1 MSQSNTSLKLKQI
14 TSKLS
19 LFGWKIINDWSF
31 SLSALIAYYL
41 LISLLPLILSMFAV
55 VSLIFGN
62 DAKFQTQIRDRL
74 IKAFPEQ
81 NVSVVLDA
89 LLNSLSKQ
97 AGLIFAI
104 SFVVS
109 IFTGSRLFIGL
120 DDVLTIIYRI
130 RERTILNQN
139 ILAIKMIL
147 AFITIMPFMIIFSSM
162 PAIMEKHESFY
173 QFVTTVFSGVLGF
186 IFFQLIF
193 IILPKRPMSWRH
205 TYVKKNLFSFLNEII
220 FLDGVEL

>member
-1 MSQSNTSLKLKQI
+1 MSLSNTKLNLNRMND
-14 TSKLS
+14 KLA
-19 LFGWKIINDWSF
+19 LFGWKVIYDWSF

-62 DAKFQTQIRDRL
+62 DPKFQNQIRDRV

-81 NVSVVLDA
+81 GLIDVLDA
-89 LLNSLSKQ
+89 LLGSLSKQ
-97 AGLIFAI
+97 AGLVFII
-104 SFVVS
+104 SFVIS
-109 IFTGSRLFIGL
+109 IFTGSRLFVGL
-120 DDVLTIIYRI
+120 DDVLTIIYRL

-147 AFITIMPFMIIFSSM
+147 AFITIMPFIIIFSSM

-173 QFVTTVFSGVLGF
+173 QFLTTIFSGILSFV
-186 IFFQLIF
+186 FFQLIYL
-193 IILPKRPMSWRH
+193 ILPKRQMDWRH
-205 TYVKKNLFSFLNEII
+205 TYGQN
-220 FLDGVEL
+220 

>member
-1 MSQSNTSLKLKQI
+1 MSLSNTKLNLNRI
-14 TSKLS
+14 NDKLS
-19 LFGWKIINDWSF
+19 LFGWKIIYDWSF

-41 LISLLPLILSMFAV
+41 LISLLPLMLSMFAV

-62 DAKFQTQIRDRL
+62 DVKFQNQMRDRL

-81 NVSVVLDA
+81 GLIDVTDA

-97 AGLIFAI
+97 AGLVFII
-104 SFVVS
+104 SFIVS

-147 AFITIMPFMIIFSSM
+147 AFIIIMPVIILFSSM
-162 PAIMEKHESFY
+162 PAILEKHESFY
-173 QFVTTVFSGVLGF
+173 QFLTVISSGVFSF
-186 IFFQLIF
+186 TFFQLVY
-193 IILPKRPMSWRH
+193 IILPKRQMNWRH
-205 TYVKKNLFSFLNEII
+205 TYVERIYFFSWKII
-220 FLDGVEL
+220 LICFS

>member
-1 MSQSNTSLKLKQI
+1 
-14 TSKLS
+14 
-19 LFGWKIINDWSF
+19 
-31 SLSALIAYYL
+31 
-41 LISLLPLILSMFAV
+41 MFAV

-62 DAKFQTQIRDRL
+62 DAKFQKQIRDRL

-81 NVSVVLDA
+81 NVSDVLDA

-97 AGLIFAI
+97 AGLIFVI
-104 SFVVS
+104 SFIVS

-147 AFITIMPFMIIFSSM
+147 AFITIMPFIIIFSSI
-162 PAIMEKHESFY
+162 PAIMERHESFY
-173 QFVTTVFSGVLGF
+173 QFLTTGF
-186 IFFQLIF
+186 
-193 IILPKRPMSWRH
+193 
-205 TYVKKNLFSFLNEII
+205 
-220 FLDGVEL
+220 

>member
-1 MSQSNTSLKLKQI
+1 MSLTNTKQTLKRI
-14 TSKLS
+14 NDKLT
-19 LFGWKIINDWSF
+19 LFGWKIIYDWSF

-62 DAKFQTQIRDRL
+62 DPKFQNQIRDRL

-81 NVSVVLDA
+81 GLIDVLDA
-89 LLNSLSKQ
+89 LLNSLSNQ
-97 AGLIFAI
+97 AGLIFMI
-104 SFVVS
+104 SFIIS

-120 DDVLTIIYRI
+120 DDVLTVIYRI

-147 AFITIMPFMIIFSSM
+147 AFIIIMPFIIILSSI
-162 PAIMEKHESFY
+162 PAIMERHESFY
-173 QFVTTVFSGVLGF
+173 QFLTTIFSGILSF
-186 IFFQLIF
+186 ILFQLIY
-193 IILPKRPMSWRH
+193 IILPKRQMSWKH
-205 TYVKKNLFSFLNEII
+205 TYV
-220 FLDGVEL
+220 